1 MGPGM
6 PGFGIASIFYIC
18 AALLAPFVEVAH
30 VVQGTSTPERR
41 RVALSQFIIGS
52 LMVGALVGFYV
63 GLAFLMRRGW
73 LGDAGRGGFGPLPNW
88 TYAVLTLI
96 AVLGAGY
103 VCGVITKR
111 RLGPEIRSSVA
122 RAHSEGVA
130 RIVLDLRE
138 ERTVVEIM
146 GPSRRLVPAD
156 TWTLSGACNDNEDV
170 VGRAL
175 LFLFPPDPSHT
186 ELLGVGVVPLEPVA

>member
-1 MGPGM
+1 M

-30 VVQGTSTPERR
+30 VARGTSTPARR
-41 RVALSQFIIGS
+41 RIALSQFVIGS
-52 LMVGALVGFYV
+52 LMIGALVGFYV

-96 AVLGAGY
+96 AVLGVGY
-103 VCGVITKR
+103 VWGVVTRR
-111 RLGPEIRSSVA
+111 RLGPESRASVA

-130 RIVLDLRE
+130 RMVLDLRE
-138 ERTVVEIM
+138 ERTVVEVM
-146 GPSRRLVPAD
+146 GPSRRLVAAD
-156 TWTLSGACNDNEDV
+156 TWTLSGASGSNEDV

-175 LFLFPPDPSHT
+175 LFLFPPDPSDT
-186 ELLGVGVVPLEPVA
+186 ELLGEGVVPLEPAA